1 MRRSYESPLPLQ
13 EGWSSLQTHSRARR
27 DTHRG
32 LALVSGRLG
41 NLHAR
46 TALRAC
52 SKNLQI
58 APNCGSWARACV
70 VVEQQPKLTPP
81 RGATKGFLAL
91 SCLTRHDTRV
101 FPNLRYKR
109 GPAQVVGV
117 NYRGT
122 NCSAGNAWKTKLV
135 RKVGFEPTRL
145 AAPPPQDGASAS
157 SATSARRNARI

>member
-58 APNCGSWARACV
+58 APNCGSWASPPASTLHPHGWAIIPCSLRCFILREATRRLQVLEEELSRTVAV
-70 VVEQQPKLTPP
+70 VGGQ
-81 RGATKGFLAL
+81 AT
-91 SCLTRHDTRV
+91 SR
-101 FPNLRYKR
+101 LRTTFQR
-109 GPAQVVGV
+109 GP
-117 NYRGT
+117 R
-122 NCSAGNAWKTKLV
+122 
-135 RKVGFEPTRL
+135 P
-145 AAPPPQDGASAS
+145 
-157 SATSARRNARI
+157 ARANPH

>member
-58 APNCGSWARACV
+58 APNCGSWASV
-70 VVEQQPKLTPP
+70 
-81 RGATKGFLAL
+81 
-91 SCLTRHDTRV
+91 
-101 FPNLRYKR
+101 
-109 GPAQVVGV
+109 
-117 NYRGT
+117 
-122 NCSAGNAWKTKLV
+122 WV
-135 RKVGFEPTRL
+135 RKRESSGEPGMCQAAAALHERPERLRLHLCFVSSASPVEPTCAMNWSTVPEPGTKNTSGRL
-145 AAPPPQDGASAS
+145 F
-157 SATSARRNARI
+157 

>member
-58 APNCGSWARACV
+58 APNCGSWV
-70 VVEQQPKLTPP
+70 
-81 RGATKGFLAL
+81 
-91 SCLTRHDTRV
+91 SSH
-101 FPNLRYKR
+101 N
-109 GPAQVVGV
+109 
-117 NYRGT
+117 
-122 NCSAGNAWKTKLV
+122 
-135 RKVGFEPTRL
+135 RL
-145 AAPPPQDGASAS
+145 ATGHVLGVPAKGHAAGASS
-157 SATSARRNARI
+157 GEEARHGTMPAGAERMN

>member
-58 APNCGSWARACV
+58 APNCGSWARALTCILTTAESMTYEFCFSCV
-70 VVEQQPKLTPP
+70 SYVSSS
-81 RGATKGFLAL
+81 RA
-91 SCLTRHDTRV
+91 
-101 FPNLRYKR
+101 
-109 GPAQVVGV
+109 
-117 NYRGT
+117 
-122 NCSAGNAWKTKLV
+122 
-135 RKVGFEPTRL
+135 KVKFEL
-145 AAPPPQDGASAS
+145 DLCE
-157 SATSARRNARI
+157 

>member
-58 APNCGSWARACV
+58 APNCGSWVSQVICLQIVTISGGVAGSDILTSRKVARYRGFADI
-70 VVEQQPKLTPP
+70 PP
-81 RGATKGFLAL
+81 RCEFANRTGTV
-91 SCLTRHDTRV
+91 T
-101 FPNLRYKR
+101 LR
-109 GPAQVVGV
+109 
-117 NYRGT
+117 
-122 NCSAGNAWKTKLV
+122 
-135 RKVGFEPTRL
+135 
-145 AAPPPQDGASAS
+145 
-157 SATSARRNARI
+157 

>member
-46 TALRAC
+46 TSLRVC

-58 APNCGSWARACV
+58 APNCGSWASSPCLLSPCLLPPCLLPPCLLPSIFTWVLRVCV
-70 VVEQQPKLTPP
+70 IPRKSLWVV
-81 RGATKGFLAL
+81 
-91 SCLTRHDTRV
+91 
-101 FPNLRYKR
+101 
-109 GPAQVVGV
+109 
-117 NYRGT
+117 
-122 NCSAGNAWKTKLV
+122 
-135 RKVGFEPTRL
+135 
-145 AAPPPQDGASAS
+145 ASA
-157 SATSARRNARI
+157 TT